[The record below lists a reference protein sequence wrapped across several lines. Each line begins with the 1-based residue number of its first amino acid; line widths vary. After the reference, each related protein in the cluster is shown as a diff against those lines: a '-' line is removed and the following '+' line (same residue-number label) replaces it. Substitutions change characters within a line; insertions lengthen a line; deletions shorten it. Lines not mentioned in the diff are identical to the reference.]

1 MVPGIGDDGRVT
13 CLLPPTPPV
22 QPVILHVDIDAFF
35 ASVEQ
40 VLNPRLKGRPV
51 IVGAGV
57 IASCSYEGRRRGLR
71 NAMRI
76 REALRLC
83 PEAVVL
89 EGRARI
95 YRCFADRVFD
105 ICREFAPGVET
116 YLDDAICDLT
126 GTDLLYG
133 DPRRPAAA
141 IRRRVREETGLAV
154 TAGIGQNRMVA
165 KLASK
170 SAKPDGLIRVCPGEE
185 DAFIRDRPVR
195 DLPGVGPRTARLF
208 SRMNISTIGN
218 LRALTAEELR
228 VLLGKNGLLLH
239 ERCRGRDTPIVCE
252 KEIPKSISRETSFH
266 QDTIEPAEIL
276 GMLSYLCGRATK
288 TLRDLGL
295 LARSVSVRVR
305 YSDGPSENVSR
316 SLPEPTA
323 TDREFQEAAGLLL
336 GKAHT
341 RRASLHLVG
350 ITLSGIVPGI
360 REQPGLFDGEERRRW
375 RRLDRC
381 LDTVRDRFGYS
392 AIVAG
397 GAIEF
402 LGQLRHD
409 SHGYVLRTPS
419 LTK

>member
-1 MVPGIGDDGRVT
+1 MH
-13 CLLPPTPPV
+13 
-22 QPVILHVDIDAFF
+22 PVILHVDIDAFF

-40 VLNPRLKGRPV
+40 VLNPHLEGHPV

-76 REALRLC
+76 REALRIC

-95 YRCFADRVFD
+95 YRCFADRIFD
-105 ICREFAPGVET
+105 ICREYAPAVET

-133 DPRRPAAA
+133 DPTRPAAA
-141 IRRRVREETGLAV
+141 MRRKAREETGLAI
-154 TAGIGQNRMVA
+154 TIGIGANRMVA
-165 KLASK
+165 KMASK
-170 SAKPDGLIRVCPGEE
+170 SAKPDGLVRILPGEE
-185 DAFIRDRPVR
+185 DAFIRDLPVE

-208 SRMNISTIGN
+208 ARMNISTIGG
-218 LRALTAEELR
+218 LRALSSEEMR
-228 VLLGKNGLLLH
+228 VLLGKNGLHLH
-239 ERCRGRDTPIVCE
+239 ERCRGRDTPVVCE
-252 KEIPKSISRETSFH
+252 REIPKSISRETSFH
-266 QDTIEPAEIL
+266 TDTIDPYEIR
-276 GMLSYLCGRATK
+276 GMLSYLCGRGTK

-295 LARSVSVRVR
+295 LGRTVTVKIR
-305 YSDGPSENVSR
+305 YSDGQSEAVSR

-323 TDREFQEAAGLLL
+323 IDREFQEMAKTLLE
-336 GKAHT
+336 KAHT
-341 RRASLHLVG
+341 RRASLHHVG
-350 ITLSGIVPGI
+350 IGLSGISLDRSG
-360 REQPGLFDGEERRRW
+360 QPGLFDAEETRRW

-381 LDTVRDRFGYS
+381 VDTVRDRFGYS
-392 AIVAG
+392 SIVAG

-402 LGQLRHD
+402 IGRLRHD
-409 SHGYVLRTPS
+409 SHGYILRTPS